1 MAAGVVLELLRGRPG
16 TGGRERP
23 AGSWRCAAAVPPVGT
38 AAGTRASAIPTLH
51 VPPAANARV
60 QRPGGWRPPDGS
72 FLPSIPLA
80 AGKFDR
86 ELYLIGIKRR
96 ISREIQRQQAL
107 KSQHSSAICTVS

>member
-1 MAAGVVLELLRGRPG
+1 MAL
-16 TGGRERP
+16 
-23 AGSWRCAAAVPPVGT
+23 S
-38 AAGTRASAIPTLH
+38 S
-51 VPPAANARV
+51 
-60 QRPGGWRPPDGS
+60 
-72 FLPSIPLA
+72 SIPLA